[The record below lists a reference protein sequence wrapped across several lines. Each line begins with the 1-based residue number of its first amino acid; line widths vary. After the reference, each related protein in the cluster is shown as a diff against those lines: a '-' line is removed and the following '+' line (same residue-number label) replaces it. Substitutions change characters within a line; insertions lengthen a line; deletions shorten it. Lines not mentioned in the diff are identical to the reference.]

1 MDNPG
6 GAPVGTCQTQAD
18 LTCVIEGLPL
28 VDGDRVASYVLRVS
42 ARSAEGDGAWSAPIA
57 FEPGSGL
64 VGPPDPV
71 TNLLGLGEDRCI
83 VVSWVPSASNG
94 GLPITSQTMNV
105 GGAVFPAGLADTQQR
120 VCGLTN
126 GDAYQVQVVLR
137 NALGEAESEVISV
150 TPQAAPPPPPPPA
163 APPQAPSAPV
173 GVAGNTVVELTWAAA
188 PTADADQVSG
198 YHVQRRVAG
207 TDAWADVTDN
217 TGTSLTRLTVTSLA
231 NGRGYEF
238 RVRAINADGPGPWSD
253 ASAAVTPRSDR
264 PGAPGRPVGT
274 AGNGEVALQWAAPQS
289 DGGGEIVGYQV
300 EVSTDGQNWVVAI
313 PPVQPLPPVA
323 PAPPG
328 PPLPPPPPPAP
339 APVVGPGPAPGPP
352 PVVVPEEPQPGRVAS
367 RPDAPTATAGVESA
381 RVNWKKPAN
390 AGTGAVTYYWVQA
403 TPGGLGCESTP
414 EEPLSCV
421 VTGLTPGTSYTFTV
435 EAINP
440 VGFSLPSEPSNA
452 VVPTE
457 AKKGT
462 IAIKATRAKPAQI
475 VVRGTTT
482 GLAAGTKLTPRYRV
496 VVNGKGK
503 WLRGKALT
511 LKKEGGTFTFRIKVK
526 AQQTVQVKVLA
537 PGRVKSNTLTVAP
550 RR

>member
-1 MDNPG
+1 
-6 GAPVGTCQTQAD
+6 
-18 LTCVIEGLPL
+18 
-28 VDGDRVASYVLRVS
+28 
-42 ARSAEGDGAWSAPIA
+42 
-57 FEPGSGL
+57 
-64 VGPPDPV
+64 
-71 TNLLGLGEDRCI
+71 
-83 VVSWVPSASNG
+83 
-94 GLPITSQTMNV
+94 
-105 GGAVFPAGLADTQQR
+105 
-120 VCGLTN
+120 
-126 GDAYQVQVVLR
+126 
-137 NALGEAESEVISV
+137 
-150 TPQAAPPPPPPPA
+150 
-163 APPQAPSAPV
+163 
-173 GVAGNTVVELTWAAA
+173 
-188 PTADADQVSG
+188 
-198 YHVQRRVAG
+198 
-207 TDAWADVTDN
+207 
-217 TGTSLTRLTVTSLA
+217 
-231 NGRGYEF
+231 
-238 RVRAINADGPGPWSD
+238 
-253 ASAAVTPRSDR
+253 TPRSDR

-300 EVSTDGQNWVVAI
+300 EVSTDGQNWAVAI
-313 PPVQPLPPVA
+313 PDTRSSLTVA
-323 PAPPG
+323 TVTGLTNGTSYVFRVAAINDAG
-328 PPLPPPPPPAP
+328 VGDASDTSDASVACSTGPPPPPPAP